1 MITGKNKR
9 HQIKVY
15 DSIHQQ
21 TLEVDSIEEQDFLN
35 WLCEATNLKIILDFQ
50 YQPKT
55 YILSESIKYIN
66 VFGKENTLF
75 QEHKYTPDFK
85 ITLCPTINLELSKEF
100 HIFKDQLSNKEVSV
114 LIDVKGMFA
123 KNDGGRSFSIN
134 QKWMYQRYKL
144 YVYKLV
150 PKKFFSKFGCP
161 KASFYTAKTKKARK
175 NFVGCKSIEQ
185 VFQVQSVH

>member
-1 MITGKNKR
+1 
-9 HQIKVY
+9 
-15 DSIHQQ
+15 
-21 TLEVDSIEEQDFLN
+21 
-35 WLCEATNLKIILDFQ
+35 
-50 YQPKT
+50 
-55 YILSESIKYIN
+55 
-66 VFGKENTLF
+66 
-75 QEHKYTPDFK
+75 
-85 ITLCPTINLELSKEF
+85 
-100 HIFKDQLSNKEVSV
+100 
-114 LIDVKGMFA
+114 MFA

-185 VFQVQSVH
+185 VFQVKSVH